1 MATKEITIRVN
12 SMYLDQA
19 IEKANRLLAL
29 LEQIQEKTGSPELGQ
44 NPILREMYSC
54 VASPSISS
62 QESKSVTE
70 DT

>member
-1 MATKEITIRVN
+1 MAERTISVSFITAE
-12 SMYLDQA
+12 LDEA
-19 IEKANRLLAL
+19 IKKASRLLAL
-29 LEQIQEKTGSPELGQ
+29 LEQIQEKLGSLEQGQ

-54 VASPSISS
+54 VASPNISS